1 MKCWSNK
8 WPHFGNFGTF
18 TKKTKSETAFLPIQK
33 AFFPIQKAFFLKGF
47 LDIFMLSSNQ
57 WRKPCS
63 SDGSLKIFHGR
74 HLQFVIC
81 YWNSLQK
88 EKESRHVATT
98 CQLQSGTWVRIW
110 LENQNLI
117 SHEAQAGLP
126 FSNLTCRFIAG
137 WRNPSC
143 PVRCGLLRL

>member
-1 MKCWSNK
+1 
-8 WPHFGNFGTF
+8 
-18 TKKTKSETAFLPIQK
+18 
-33 AFFPIQKAFFLKGF
+33 

-63 SDGSLKIFHGR
+63 NDGSLKIFHGR

-81 YWNSLQK
+81 YWNSLRK